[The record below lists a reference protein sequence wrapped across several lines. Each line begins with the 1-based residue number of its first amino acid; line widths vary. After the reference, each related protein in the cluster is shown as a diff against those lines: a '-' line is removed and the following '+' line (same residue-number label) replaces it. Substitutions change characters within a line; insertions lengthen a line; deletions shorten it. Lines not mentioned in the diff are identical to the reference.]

1 MKKIIYI
8 CIACLLNITIAKAQD
23 DVLTRVS
30 TSIEMEPYT
39 TGYMNSAG
47 DTIIPIGKYSYCFTD
62 VFDKIA
68 IVGIKNQAGFY
79 AIDRTEKVLFQVHGY
94 DNGPDYVKDG
104 LFRIIKNNKTG
115 YSNMNGEIVIQ
126 PKFDEALPFKNGYA
140 VICIG
145 GKQQKEDEHKKRV
158 GGKWGYIN
166 TSGKYVVQPIYESA
180 RSVKEN
186 GEAKVMKNG
195 EWITIQVKK

>member
-1 MKKIIYI
+1 MKNILYL
-8 CIACLLNITIAKAQD
+8 CLSCLLSITIAKAQN

-39 TGYMNSAG
+39 TGYINSAG
-47 DTIIPIGKYSYCFTD
+47 DTIIPIGKYSHCFTKE
-62 VFDKIA
+62 FDKIA
-68 IVGIKNQAGFY
+68 IVSIKDQPGFY
-79 AIDRTEKVLFQVHGY
+79 AIDRNEKLLFRVHRY

-115 YSNMNGEIVIQ
+115 YANMNGEIVIQ

-140 VICIG
+140 VICKG
-145 GKQQKEDEHKKRV
+145 GKKQKKGEYITRD

-166 TSGKYVVQPIYESA
+166 TSEKYVVQPIYESA